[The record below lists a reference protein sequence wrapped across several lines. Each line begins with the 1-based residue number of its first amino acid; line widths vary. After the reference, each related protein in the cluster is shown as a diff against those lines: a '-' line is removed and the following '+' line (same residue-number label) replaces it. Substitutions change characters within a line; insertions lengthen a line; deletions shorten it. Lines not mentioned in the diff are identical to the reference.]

1 MGITIVNKNYS
12 TRNYSAGNEF
22 ILSNATQIVT
32 DTIDIVFDYNFESSM
47 QQQILIVSA
56 TSIQIVNGDWAT
68 LGVSIGNVLEFSGSI
83 LNGGNTVIYNS
94 ESFTVI
100 NVQGD

>member
-32 DTIDIVFDYNFESSM
+32 DTIAIVFDYNFESSM
-47 QQQILIVSA
+47 QQQILMESIVK
-56 TSIQIVNGDWAT
+56 VNT
-68 LGVSIGNVLEFSGSI
+68 F
-83 LNGGNTVIYNS
+83 
-94 ESFTVI
+94 
-100 NVQGD
+100 